1 MLSGL
6 VSKILTG
13 LGVWYK
19 MQVTGSSRDF
29 SAVLFIQKPIKV
41 SLAEPIQVFLQKSFT
56 FLSFGRFLQLRAR
69 ERKGKIFPDWNFHN
83 AQPDYSTI
91 V

>member
-13 LGVWYK
+13 SGVWYK

-41 SLAEPIQVFLQKSFT
+41 SLAEPIQVFLQKKVS
-56 FLSFGRFLQLRAR
+56 LSSLSGDF
-69 ERKGKIFPDWNFHN
+69 
-83 AQPDYSTI
+83 YS
-91 V
+91 

>member
-13 LGVWYK
+13 SGVWYK
-19 MQVTGSSRDF
+19 MQVTDSSRDF

-41 SLAEPIQVFLQKSFT
+41 SLAEPIQVFLQKKFHFPLFRAIFT
-56 FLSFGRFLQLRAR
+56 VEGAR
-69 ERKGKIFPDWNFHN
+69 EKRKNLSRLKL
-83 AQPDYSTI
+83 S
-91 V
+91 